1 MIHSLNT
8 LVHQTRIKDIK
19 IEGLAGKGKG
29 VIGSE
34 RETRKGDTRKY
45 VKNALYQTD
54 ADTHS

>member
-1 MIHSLNT
+1 M
-8 LVHQTRIKDIK
+8 VHQTRIKDIK